1 MIRQIP
7 IIAILLL
14 TPGLILAAD
23 SSESG
28 ISWGFVIMNLLG
40 GLALFL
46 YGMEKMSDG
55 MKKASGDR
63 NAELLSALTRN
74 RVIGLLVGRHL

>member
-46 YGMEKMSDG
+46 YGMERIGIQHTPHRHRGVALRITSHH
-55 MKKASGDR
+55 S
-63 NAELLSALTRN
+63 LLQQ
-74 RVIGLLVGRHL
+74 VE